1 MHFKK
6 ILCSADSQKAVL
18 VNVKNDLEQKN
29 SKVVGGFVL
38 NKINWRSNEKKPAL
52 RFRALIQQNTIL
64 DMDTVLIL
72 L

>member
-1 MHFKK
+1 MFFTTSRCFQTSLCSEMHFKK

-38 NKINWRSNEKKPAL
+38 NKINWHSNEKNL
-52 RFRALIQQNTIL
+52 H
-64 DMDTVLIL
+64 
-72 L
+72 

>member
-38 NKINWRSNEKKPAL
+38 NKINWHSSEKNL
-52 RFRALIQQNTIL
+52 H
-64 DMDTVLIL
+64 
-72 L
+72 